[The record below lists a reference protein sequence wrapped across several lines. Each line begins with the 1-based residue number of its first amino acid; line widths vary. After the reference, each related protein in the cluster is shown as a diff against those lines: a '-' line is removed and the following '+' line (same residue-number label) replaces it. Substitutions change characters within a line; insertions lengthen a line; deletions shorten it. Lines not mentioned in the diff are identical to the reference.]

1 MTPRTASP
9 RRLAEEVRP
18 CQASCQI
25 GAFYVIRRCSVALL
39 TGVDPAPGERM
50 ASDSKPVPENPRQY
64 VCPSCRL
71 HLLSWTTHT
80 NTVEMFH
87 KVAPW
92 TDFWTGDVRLV
103 CQYCLGATELIPTQL
118 VDLLRQRFGFSIPQ
132 SSPTPPGPRRD

>member
-1 MTPRTASP
+1 
-9 RRLAEEVRP
+9 
-18 CQASCQI
+18 
-25 GAFYVIRRCSVALL
+25 
-39 TGVDPAPGERM
+39 M

-92 TDFWTGDVRLV
+92 TDFWTGDVRLI
-103 CQYCLGATELIPTQL
+103 CQYCLGATEIIPTQV